1 MKKKLLTILLATV
14 TLFGM
19 TQLVPIKAATKT
31 TRKNWYKKVLSSK
44 KGTYKVKT
52 YDAYNASRKAKYKTK
67 YRKNYKYYKA
77 LDINKDGTKELI
89 LSNTKKGT
97 YYKGSILVLTY
108 YKGKV
113 KPQYCFDESR
123 GIRIKNHKLNSY
135 SAGSDYAVIRSYK
148 IRKGNLTNAV
158 FLKFFNDRSG
168 NHGAVQKYYK
178 NNKRISKNTYEKE
191 ANKCWNGGTDITFNK
206 IK

>member
-1 MKKKLLTILLATV
+1 MKKKWIIILFAITA
-14 TLFGM
+14 LFGM
-19 TQLVPIKAATKT
+19 TQLVPTKAATKMT
-31 TRKNWYKKVLSSK
+31 GKNWYKKVLASK

-52 YDAYNASRKAKYKTK
+52 YDAYNASSKAKYKTK

-77 LDINKDGTKELI
+77 IDINKDGTKELI
-89 LSNTKKGT
+89 LSNTEKGT

-148 IRKGNLTNAV
+148 MSKGNLTNAV
-158 FLKFFNDRSG
+158 FLKYFNDRSG
-168 NHGAVQKYYK
+168 DYGAVQKYYK
-178 NNKRISKNTYEKE
+178 NNKRISKKIYEKE
-191 ANKCWNGGTDITFNK
+191 IKKHWNDGTDITFSK

>member
-1 MKKKLLTILLATV
+1 MKKKWIIILFAITA
-14 TLFGM
+14 LFGM
-19 TQLVPIKAATKT
+19 TQLVPTKAATKT
-31 TRKNWYKKVLSSK
+31 TSKNWYKKVLSSK
-44 KGTYKVKT
+44 KGIYKVKT
-52 YDAYNASRKAKYKTK
+52 YDAYNASSKAKYKTK

-77 LDINKDGTKELI
+77 IDINKDGTKELI
-89 LSNTKKGT
+89 LSNTEKG
-97 YYKGSILVLTY
+97 TY

-123 GIRIKNHKLNSY
+123 GIRTKNHKLNSY

-148 IRKGNLTNAV
+148 IRKGNLANAV

-178 NNKRISKNTYEKE
+178 NNKRISKEIYEKE
-191 ANKCWNGGTDITFNK
+191 IKKHWNGGTDITFSK